1 MAPMIPGSALTSLA
15 TWFLIWF
22 YFIEGKGR
30 LFRHLLFSGIIC
42 R

>member
-1 MAPMIPGSALTSLA
+1 MGPMIPGSALISLA

-22 YFIEGKGR
+22 YFIEGKGH